1 MAIDKSKEKI
11 SGMFDAI
18 APTYDKL
25 NHVLSFNADKR
36 WRKKAIDELMRTRPY
51 EVLDVATGSGDMM
64 LEMLKRGNLKIS
76 AIDISEKMLE
86 VAKQK
91 IKTKYGIA
99 NIEFVISPAE
109 QIPFPENSF
118 DGATVAF
125 GVRNFEKL
133 EVGLTEIKR
142 VIKNGGNLVI
152 LEFVKPRR
160 KFSSKAFIGF
170 YLRYILPFIGKLI
183 SKNKDAYQ
191 YLNQSINEFYT
202 VREFENICNR
212 IGFQK
217 VKTRVLFMGLVA
229 IFVLKK

>member
-1 MAIDKSKEKI
+1 MTIDKSTEKI

-36 WRKKAIDELMRTRPY
+36 WRKKAIDELMRNCPH
-51 EVLDVATGSGDMM
+51 EILDVATGSGDMI
-64 LEMLKRGNLKIS
+64 LEIVNRGNLKIL
-76 AIDISEKMLE
+76 AIDISEKMVE

-91 IKTKYGIA
+91 IKKKYGTK
-99 NIEFVISPAE
+99 NIEFIISPAE
-109 QIPFPENSF
+109 QIPFSENKF

-133 EVGLTEIKR
+133 ELGLTEIKR
-142 VIKNGGNLVI
+142 VLKNGGNLVV

-160 KFSSKAFIGF
+160 KFSKAFIGF